1 MTPGGVSR
9 TTISL
14 EPEVLAA
21 LDRWAA
27 TRNSSSRSEAI
38 RFLVR
43 KEMAESTLGD
53 PNADAVGTVLV
64 LYDHRSPNVQRR
76 LTEAQHRWG
85 EHIRS
90 SNHVHLEGG
99 ACLEVVV
106 LVGRRSELV
115 AAAEDLRG
123 VKGVNQG
130 DFILAT
136 PAAIAGGASGHRHPH
151 RHPPGRNGASRARPG
166 KG

>member
-1 MTPGGVSR
+1 MTKSGVTR

-27 TRNSSSRSEAI
+27 ARNSGSRSEAI

-43 KEMAESTLGD
+43 KEIAESALGD
-53 PNADAVGTVLV
+53 PNADAVGTVML
-64 LYDHRSPNVQRR
+64 LYDHRSPSVQKR
-76 LTEAQHRWG
+76 LTAAQHRWG

-90 SNHVHLEGG
+90 SNHIHLMGD
-99 ACLEVVV
+99 ACLEVVI
-106 LVGRRSELV
+106 LIGRRSELV

-136 PAAIAGGASGHRHPH
+136 PGGIAGGGSGHHHPH
-151 RHPPGRNGASRARPG
+151 RHE
-166 KG
+166 